1 MSAVRPPAAAGPA
14 AGAVPAAPHAPGPLR
29 RVLARLFDAAGALGA
44 ACVVAI
50 FLLMIVAGVGRQV
63 NLRVSGIN
71 DVVAWLCA
79 AAAFLAMAHAF
90 RHGDFVRVTLVL
102 EWVPPRVRRWMD
114 AVCLAIAT
122 VAVGYL
128 TYWAT
133 AFTWESYEFAEVA
146 TGLVAIPIWIPQS
159 TFVVGCWLLMLAV
172 LDELVTVLQGGKPSY
187 QRAVEER
194 HAAGD
199 FSSEV

>member
-1 MSAVRPPAAAGPA
+1 MSAIRPPAAAA
-14 AGAVPAAPHAPGPLR
+14 SVAGAVPAAAYAPGPLR
-29 RVLARLFDAAGALGA
+29 RTLARLFDAAGALGA

-71 DVVAWLCA
+71 DIVAWLCA

-102 EWVPPRVRRWMD
+102 EWVPPPVRRWMD

>member
-14 AGAVPAAPHAPGPLR
+14 AGAVPAAAHAPGPLR
-29 RVLARLFDAAGALGA
+29 RALARLFDAAGALGA
-44 ACVVAI
+44 GCVVAI

-133 AFTWESYEFAEVA
+133 AFTWESYDFAEVA

-172 LDELVTVLQGGKPSY
+172 LDELVTVLQGGKPGY

>member
-1 MSAVRPPAAAGPA
+1 M
-14 AGAVPAAPHAPGPLR
+14 R

-122 VAVGYL
+122 AAVGYL
-128 TYWAT
+128 TWWAT

-172 LDELVTVLQGGKPSY
+172 LDELVTVLQGGKPGY